1 MSKTVQ
7 LIALVTVPYGTPKK
21 PLEAAPGQEFP
32 CDADEASRLIDRGFA
47 RPVERPAAK
56 ASAESP
62 TDPAT
67 GGQAPGGQTPQQ
79 PLV

>member
-7 LIALVTVPYGTPKK
+7 LIALATVWYGTPKK
-21 PLEAAPGQEFP
+21 PLEAAPGQEFAL
-32 CDADEASRLIDRGFA
+32 DAEEAARLIDRGFA
-47 RPVERPAAK
+47 RLAERPPAQ
-56 ASAESP
+56 AS

-67 GGQAPGGQTPQQ
+67 GGQPPGGQTPQQ